1 MINDY
6 TDRCVAT
13 GWHNHT
19 HRQRIFAKKN
29 RRHST
34 AGLVLWKSIGVL
46 LVIALLAGVTSS
58 LWLGSQIR
66 TALGDIG
73 RGREIHAALISQ
85 NRELRAQKN
94 RLLARSHV
102 ETVAK
107 GMGLHPPKAG
117 QIRPL

>member
-34 AGLVLWKSIGVL
+34 AGLVLWKSVGVL

-58 LWLGSQIR
+58 LWFGRQIR
-66 TALGDIG
+66 TALDDIG

-85 NRELRAQKN
+85 NRELLAQKN

-107 GMGLHPPKAG
+107 GIGLYPPKAS
-117 QIRPL
+117 QRRTL

>member
-1 MINDY
+1 MINNY

-19 HRQRIFAKKN
+19 HRPRIFARKN
-29 RRHST
+29 RRHSS
-34 AGLVLWKSIGVL
+34 AGRMLRKSVGVL

-66 TALGDIG
+66 TSLGDIG
-73 RGREIHAALISQ
+73 RGREIHAALVTQ
-85 NRELRAQKN
+85 NRELLAKKN
-94 RLLARSHV
+94 RLLARNHI

-107 GMGLHPPKAG
+107 DMGLHPPKAG
-117 QIRPL
+117 QTRTL